1 MRHDVEDACMYAGK
15 LVCRRICDALGDKPV
30 GTKCEVYVRKGLG
43 TEAEDL
49 EVLIAVYV
57 DLPNGFSIER
67 VRLSGGGSQA
77 AVIAVKE
84 DMK

>member
-1 MRHDVEDACMYAGK
+1 MTSDADDACRYAGK
-15 LVCRRICDALGDKPV
+15 LVRDRICDALGDRPV
-30 GTKCEVYVRKGLG
+30 GTKCEVHVRKGG
-43 TEAEDL
+43 GVEVDDL
-49 EVLIAVYV
+49 EALIVVYV
-57 DLPNGFSIER
+57 SLPKGFAIER